1 MTKREERWREGRRTE
16 GEGTQEKGE
25 SAVVGGRYDR
35 EEIRG
40 QI

>member
-1 MTKREERWREGRRTE
+1 MTKREEREREDRGR
-16 GEGTQEKGE
+16 KKK
-25 SAVVGGRYDR
+25 AVVGGRYDR